1 MATTLTL
8 NGKPF
13 SLDHLL
19 GVSRLQEV
27 LMTIVQQLN
36 AQDERLNCFYADLT
50 ELQTTQER
58 LMERQQ
64 EDQAEMSAQLS
75 AQEHRLSELDER
87 VRTAKDLAQE
97 ALRGESTRQARRPR
111 ILGLGSP
118 MRRLPEEA
126 EEDDAAGEARK
137 QGSNASVPLS
147 PIKEVES
154 PRVARGSK
162 FAAADAGD
170 ADPAVT
176 VAAAVAAAK
185 SASPRHE
192 SECHTP
198 QLDVSLDN
206 SESADRPEQAK
217 SSKMIMVNG
226 IPYTQLNTIGRG
238 GSSKVYLVRDTH
250 GEIFALKRVTTENS
264 KQLEAFQNE
273 VVLLQQLRDRDS
285 VIQVVDAEV
294 DREKGR
300 INIVMEAGDMDLG
313 RFLQAQPRLSLIQ
326 IQHLWKQMLEAVQV
340 IHQERIVHSDLK
352 PGNFLLIN
360 GRLKVIDF
368 GIAKRI
374 SNDTTNI
381 QRDASVGTLSYMA
394 PEAVKQG
401 QLKLGRASDI
411 WSLGIILYQM
421 VYGHPPFAHLEPMQ
435 RLLRLNDPSLRIEF
449 PAHRFGGGQA
459 LVEVLGSCLQRDPR
473 RRPSLCEL
481 LSHPFLEARSS
492 RPPLQERHAV
502 SQEKQLPE
510 MEKPEKEPKE
520 VPSRSTTL
528 SLEEMLQRS
537 KSKVSARHPF
547 GRLELPVVPEEKEN
561 ILRPNKAS
569 S

>member
-1 MATTLTL
+1 MAALTL
-8 NGKPF
+8 NGKPMV
-13 SLDHLL
+13 LDHLL

-27 LMTIVQQLN
+27 LTAILQHLN
-36 AQDERLNCFYADLT
+36 AQDERMASLT
-50 ELQTTQER
+50 SELGELQASQER

-64 EDQAEMSAQLS
+64 EDQAMLTAQLS
-75 AQEHRLSELDER
+75 AQEQHLAELDER
-87 VRTAKDLAQE
+87 TRAAKDLAQE
-97 ALRGESTRQARRPR
+97 ALRGDTLRQGARRPR

-126 EEDDAAGEARK
+126 EEDAGESRK
-137 QGSNASVPLS
+137 QVSGAASVPLS

-154 PRVARGSK
+154 PRGCSSVASASK
-162 FAAADAGD
+162 FAAEADA
-170 ADPAVT
+170 AAA

-185 SASPRHE
+185 SSSPRNAE
-192 SECHTP
+192 SPCHTP
-198 QLDVSLDN
+198 QLDVSLEN
-206 SESADRPEQAK
+206 SEPSERAEQAK
-217 SSKMIMVNG
+217 SSKVVQVNG

-238 GSSKVYLVRDTH
+238 GSSKVYLVRDGN
-250 GEIFALKRVTTENS
+250 GEIFALKRVMTENS

-273 VVLLQQLRDRDS
+273 VVLLQQLRDQES

-294 DREKGR
+294 DRERGR

-313 RFLQAQPRLSLIQ
+313 RFLQSQPRLTLIQ

-449 PAHRFGGGQA
+449 PAHRFSLGGQA
-459 LVEVLGSCLQRDPR
+459 LVDVLGSCLQRDPR

-481 LSHPFLEARSS
+481 LSHPFLEAPNSGRI
-492 RPPLQERHAV
+492 PLQERP
-502 SQEKQLPE
+502 QEKQVMVE
-510 MEKPEKEPKE
+510 PEK
-520 VPSRSTTL
+520 VPSGRSTL

-537 KSKVSARHPF
+537 KSKLSARHP
-547 GRLELPVVPEEKEN
+547 RLDLPVVPEEKEN
-561 ILRPNKAS
+561 LLRPPKAS
-569 S
+569 

>member
-1 MATTLTL
+1 
-8 NGKPF
+8 
-13 SLDHLL
+13 
-19 GVSRLQEV
+19 
-27 LMTIVQQLN
+27 
-36 AQDERLNCFYADLT
+36 
-50 ELQTTQER
+50 
-58 LMERQQ
+58 MERQR
-64 EDQAEMSAQLS
+64 EDQAMLTAQLS
-75 AQEHRLSELDER
+75 AQEHHLAELDER
-87 VRTAKDLAQE
+87 TRAAKDLAQE
-97 ALRGESTRQARRPR
+97 ALRGDTLRQGARRPR

-126 EEDDAAGEARK
+126 EEEDAAGESRK
-137 QGSNASVPLS
+137 QVTGGASVPLS

-154 PRVARGSK
+154 PRRRSSVASASK
-162 FAAADAGD
+162 FAAEADA
-170 ADPAVT
+170 AAT

-185 SASPRHE
+185 SSSPRNAE
-192 SECHTP
+192 SPCHTP
-198 QLDVSLDN
+198 QLDVSLEN
-206 SESADRPEQAK
+206 SEPSERAEQAK
-217 SSKMIMVNG
+217 SSKVVLVNG

-238 GSSKVYLVRDTH
+238 GSSKVYLVRDGH
-250 GEIFALKRVTTENS
+250 GEIFALKRVMTENS

-273 VVLLQQLRDRDS
+273 VVLLQQLRDQES

-294 DREKGR
+294 DRERGR

-313 RFLQAQPRLSLIQ
+313 RFLQSQPRLTLIQ

-449 PAHRFGGGQA
+449 PAHRFSLGGQA

-481 LSHPFLEARSS
+481 LSHPFLEAPNSGRI
-492 RPPLQERHAV
+492 PLQERP
-502 SQEKQLPE
+502 QEKQVMVPE
-510 MEKPEKEPKE
+510 PEK
-520 VPSRSTTL
+520 VARSSTL

-537 KSKVSARHPF
+537 KSKLSARHP
-547 GRLELPVVPEEKEN
+547 RLDLPVVPEEKEN
-561 ILRPNKAS
+561 LLRPPKAS
-569 S
+569 